1 MIAER
6 YIIRKQQSLS
16 NKNMSIGPATCWHQ
30 HTLAHPMCL
39 LGCSA
44 GSRTGSSA
52 NVQSSFSNPGPL
64 HQAPCVACESAPSPS
79 ENAPESLITSTPWDR
94 YVLTCLRSYY
104 WEQFETI
111 YGFTVY
117 QRCFRMSS
125 VSSVSPGGWC
135 VAWKHAPQHDES
147 RVPRS
152 PWSPGRRVSA
162 QQRHCSA
169 STWQATPT
177 KPPKVRGNVRMECR
191 MQNASYEN

>member
-6 YIIRKQQSLS
+6 YIIRKQQSLGS
-16 NKNMSIGPATCWHQ
+16 KNMSIGPATCWHQ
-30 HTLAHPMCL
+30 HTQAHPMCS
-39 LGCSA
+39 LGCFA

-79 ENAPESLITSTPWDR
+79 ENAPERSIASTPWDR

-125 VSSVSPGGWC
+125 GCFRCLLAVDVWLESMLRSMTNHGFREALG
-135 VAWKHAPQHDES
+135 PQGVEFLRS
-147 RVPRS
+147 RDTALPQCGKQLQ
-152 PWSPGRRVSA
+152 PNRR
-162 QQRHCSA
+162 RLGE
-169 STWQATPT
+169 T
-177 KPPKVRGNVRMECR
+177 
-191 MQNASYEN
+191 